1 MQQSWIDYLVILAYF
16 VAVLAIGFYCA
27 RGEKS
32 SVNYLLGGR
41 KMPAVAVGLACMMAI
56 LSSISLVQVPGEIYN
71 HGLTLFIISGTLG
84 MLLNI
89 PAYLLFVR
97 FYFRLGSF
105 TPYEYLE
112 YRYDSSVRAI
122 VAISSFYAR
131 TMYLAMVLYTT
142 AKIFEASY
150 NWSPW
155 FSILLVG
162 VVGMI
167 YTIKG
172 GAKAVVWTDVLQF
185 FVLVGSFV
193 LLIIIVC
200 NKIDGGIVEAVRCA
214 IANGHGVPQFAEP
227 DFYTLSP
234 YVRLLFFLMIWNA
247 IIAPLTNACSDQI
260 TIQRY
265 LSTKN
270 WKEGFKAK
278 LIATFTGMIFT
289 SMLWFTGM
297 AIYTYYQQNPA
308 GAPGAGE
315 GDKAFFLFMANHL
328 PTPMPGLFMAGML
341 AAIMS
346 TLSAGMN
353 SMATVWL
360 KEFHVKFIN
369 KNLDDA
375 GEVRV
380 SKLGTLWIGIFAIGL
395 ALALEVSGKWLSQ
408 SVSEVGTLFCLLGAA
423 ILPAFLFAVL
433 SSRANSLLIW
443 GYTIFAFGEGIGYNV
458 WYALSRSAL
467 QEWERDP
474 SLPWGYAGKI
484 GFDMVLIPLVI
495 GVILLLPYL
504 FKKVRKML
512 AVKLAAIGG
521 LGFIG
526 YAEAIAVWYAYS
538 NILITDT
545 PQARSFYFFLPI
557 SLIGA
562 FIILQFCPK
571 QPKEKYQGL
580 TVWTLDEPIIS
591 GNNKVIDTEVKNV

>member
-1 MQQSWIDYLVILAYF
+1 MTQSWIDYLIIVAYF
-16 VAVLAIGFYCA
+16 VAVLGIGFYCS

-41 KMPAVAVGLACMMAI
+41 KMPAVAVGLACMMAL

-71 HGLTLFIISGTLG
+71 YGLTLFIISGTLG

-122 VAISSFYAR
+122 VAISAFYAR

-150 NWSPW
+150 HWAPW

-167 YTIKG
+167 YTVKG

-185 FVLVGSFV
+185 FVLFGSFV
-193 LLIIIVC
+193 LLIILVC
-200 NKIDGGIVEAVRCA
+200 TKIDGGAVEAVRCA
-214 IANGHGVPQFAEP
+214 FADGHGVPQFSDP
-227 DFYTLSP
+227 DFYSLSP

-247 IIAPLTNACSDQI
+247 FIAPLTSACSDQI

-278 LIATFTGMIFT
+278 LVATGSALIFT
-289 SMLWFTGM
+289 LMLWFTGL
-297 AIYTYYQQNPA
+297 AIYTYYVQNPA

-315 GDKAFFLFMANHL
+315 GDKAFFVFMANHL

-353 SMATVWL
+353 SMATIWL

-369 KNLDDA
+369 KKLDDA
-375 GEVRV
+375 GEVRI
-380 SKLGTLWIGIFAIGL
+380 SKLATLWIGVFSILL

-408 SVSEVGTLFCLLGAA
+408 SVSEVGTLFGLLGAA

-433 SSRANSLLIW
+433 SSRANSKLIW
-443 GYTIFAFGEGIGYNV
+443 AYTAFAFGEGWGWNA
-458 WYALSRSAL
+458 WYALSRSDWQA
-467 QEWERDP
+467 WVRDN

-484 GFDMVLIPLVI
+484 GFTMVLWPLIIGLVI
-495 GVILLLPYL
+495 LIPYA
-504 FKKVRKML
+504 FKKLRRMWIGKVSALGGM
-512 AVKLAAIGG
+512 AVL
-521 LGFIG
+521 G
-526 YAEAIAVWYAYS
+526 YAEAILIWYIYS
-538 NILITDT
+538 NALITDV

-562 FIILQFCPK
+562 FVVLLFCPK

-580 TVWTLDEPIIS
+580 TVWTLDEPILNQNS
-591 GNNKVIDTEVKNV
+591 AESDEK